1 MATNTTTDFKILA
14 KVVLDVDDIRKQL
27 EKVSKGLEIK
37 LDHKQVDD
45 TAKSMV
51 DLGNKVKETDEKVED
66 ASITW
71 QQYREMLNLATR
83 AIESFVGQ
91 TMEMDEALTE
101 FKKVSTLSGDE
112 LDRYVDKLAKAGKQ
126 VARTGKPNR
135 SEPE

>member
-45 TAKSMV
+45 TAKSMSN
-51 DLGNKVKETDEKVED
+51 LGDKVKDTDD
-66 ASITW
+66 AVADAALTW
-71 QQYREMLNLATR
+71 QQYREMLDTAVDVMKDFAAQTYEVDS
-83 AIESFVGQ
+83 AI
-91 TMEMDEALTE
+91 TE
-101 FKKVSTLSGDE
+101 LKKVTDLQGNS
-112 LDRYVDKLAKAGKQ
+112 LDSYVGKLTQAGKQ

>member
-45 TAKSMV
+45 TAKSMG

-126 VARTGKPNR
+126 VGRTGKPNR